1 MCRGCR
7 GTRLDPVFHMD
18 PMPLAG
24 AFAKTREE
32 ALAATKY
39 PLTWLLCAD
48 CGLVNVEPD
57 IPDEVIYSTYS
68 YAASTVPALVRH
80 HAEFAKT
87 LTQRYTEPVRILEIG
102 GNDGVLL
109 NQLPATWD
117 RWNVDPSDV
126 ALQSWPGYGW
136 ELINKPFAADLLPGS
151 GTFDVVTSS
160 NAFAHFSDI
169 AGALEGVARVL
180 RPGGEFW
187 IEVHD
192 LQATMD
198 RNQWDTAYTE
208 HKCEWSWQALRRNL
222 EARGLRV
229 KMFWEMPLHGGLLR
243 ALCVK
248 EQPDPPS
255 RRGGWFPDDFASL
268 QRAYDLRSPVKADA
282 AYGAAARATVYL
294 NQCETGAQYV
304 VDGSPLRAN
313 HYVPGVGIPVIGP
326 DSFDIARPTRT
337 LITAWNHADDIKAR
351 HPGYTGRWVTAW

>member
-24 AFAKTREE
+24 AFATTRDA

-48 CGLVNVEPD
+48 CGLVNVAPD
-57 IPDEVIYSTYS
+57 IPDEVIYGTYS

-80 HAEFAKT
+80 HKAFADV
-87 LTQRYTEPVRILEIG
+87 LTKRYTEPIRFLEIG

-109 NQLPATWD
+109 NQLPATWS

-126 ALQSWPGYGW
+126 AMQAWPGYGW
-136 ELINKPFAADLLPGS
+136 ELINQPFTADLPL

-169 AGALEGVARVL
+169 AGAVEGVAQAL
-180 RPGGEFW
+180 RFGGEFW

-192 LQATMD
+192 LDATLASG
-198 RNQWDTAYTE
+198 QFDTVYHE
-208 HKCEWSWQALRRNL
+208 HKCEWSLSSLVNVIEPAGFMLSGSWSL
-222 EARGLRV
+222 
-229 KMFWEMPLHGGLLR
+229 PLHGGLVR
-243 ALCVK
+243 ARFTRTTP
-248 EQPDPPS
+248 Q
-255 RRGGWFPDDFASL
+255 RRGRPRHPAFARL
-268 QRAYDLRSPVKADA
+268 QRAYDYRTPVKAEA
-282 AYGAAARATVYL
+282 AYGAAARGSVYL
-294 NQCETGAQYV
+294 NQCRTGVEYV
-304 VDGSPLRAN
+304 VDASPLRAG
-313 HYVPGVGIPVIGP
+313 HFVPGVGIPILSP
-326 DSFDIARPTRT
+326 EHFEEDQPAST